1 MQTRTEDFIRHGTPA
16 FRRTNLA
23 LFAAGLATFGLMY
36 CVQPLLPEFSREF
49 GVSAAASALSLSL
62 TSGVLAVAIL
72 VAGPISDAWG
82 RKALMTASLLSSALI
97 VLLTAIAPSWQS
109 LLMLRAV
116 LGLALGGLP
125 AVAMTYLSEEVHPE
139 SIGLG
144 MGLYIGGSA
153 VGGLAG
159 RLVAGVLADFCGW
172 RIGTAV
178 VGIVGALA
186 GWVFVRNPYSARRG
200 SGILRGALAAAACC
214 GRCLSS
220 CWPVWFRPR

>member
-116 LGLALGGLP
+116 LGLA
-125 AVAMTYLSEEVHPE
+125 
-139 SIGLG
+139 
-144 MGLYIGGSA
+144 

-178 VGIVGALA
+178 VGMVGALA
-186 GWVFVRNPYSARRG
+186 GWVFVRNLPPSRHFVRLP
-200 SGILRGALAAAACC
+200 LRLRSSLSRFAGVFHDPGLRWLFAEGFVLLGAFVTL
-214 GRCLSS
+214 
-220 CWPVWFRPR
+220 